1 MILKKRTT
9 LGLLAAMAMLI
20 LDSRCAVNSA
30 REALNLCAGTLI
42 PCLFPLFVVGG
53 MLVPG
58 LASIRIPGLSRL
70 LGFPEGYF
78 LLGTLGGYPLGAACI
93 AQSVEQGDLSKK
105 DAARMIGLCSLCGP
119 GFLFGVVGTLLSI
132 REAALLFLL
141 QLEAALLTAAFWPG
155 ASTGV
160 CPAAAEPVSF
170 PAALN
175 RAVNSILSVCGWV
188 TLAAV
193 AAGFLRRWVFPFL
206 PEGIA
211 VLLTGLLELTNGIFA
226 VGSMPR
232 DAQFVLC
239 ALFISFGG
247 VSVLLQ
253 IGGLSNVVGM
263 GQCIEQ
269 KAVHGILTAILAF
282 LFQRFGM
289 MNLLLVPAVLFAKI
303 AVEIPSS
310 MVYNVRRKEGI

>member
-1 MILKKRTT
+1 MKKRTT
-9 LGLLAAMAMLI
+9 MALLAAMALLI
-20 LDSRCAVNSA
+20 LDSRSTADSA
-30 REALNLCAGTLI
+30 LEALSLCARTLI
-42 PCLFPLFVVGG
+42 PSLFPLFVIGG

-58 LASIRIPGLSRL
+58 LAGIRIPGLSRL
-70 LGFPEGYF
+70 LGFPEGFF
-78 LLGTLGGYPLGAACI
+78 LLGSLGGYPLGAACI
-93 AQSVEQGDLSKK
+93 AQSVERGDLPKR

-155 ASTGV
+155 ASTGI
-160 CPAAAEPVSF
+160 CPAAAEPVSL

-193 AAGFLRRWVFPFL
+193 AAGFLRRWVFPFF

-226 VGSMPR
+226 AGALPR
-232 DAQFVLC
+232 EAQLVLC
-239 ALFISFGG
+239 ALFTSFGG

-253 IGGLSNVVGM
+253 IGGLAAGIGM
-263 GQCIEQ
+263 GQCIAQ
-269 KAVHGILTAILAF
+269 KAFHGILTALLSF
-282 LFQRFGM
+282 LYLRFGVIT
-289 MNLLLVPAVLFAKI
+289 LFLIPAVLFAKI
-303 AVEIPSS
+303 GVEIPAS